1 MQGLQMMPWTPTNLH
16 TCSTRALL
24 RQDQLMLAAAL
35 MITTLWEPC
44 AQRGRPGLAICTM
57 SPLRQ
62 SQPTRLRHRAS
73 ASLLPLDIFQ
83 CWEASYPSGGP
94 FFARKGKSASPKTI
108 PTKAIIPDAKTSFS
122 LCDKIEQ
129 KAQFEALEAEAKEC
143 LEVCN
148 VSGLFFKATDE
159 EVCKRLVELEMR
171 SGDNIKEKK
180 AAVRRIL
187 SCNKASVL
195 FIQESKL
202 DSVNVRPIRD
212 MGGSANNMDWLFSP
226 AVGSAGGLISL
237 WNPNVFDCL
246 SSETQRN
253 YIVLEG
259 KLRFQSHCLHCI
271 LVNVYAP
278 NGPEERKVMFN
289 NLRGYISNFNLP
301 IIVGGDFN
309 VVRNVEERVG
319 ICLKKGEMQVFSEFI
334 DSLCLIDLPASG
346 GPFTWSNFRA
356 KPSLS
361 RIDRFLISSEVFRTW
376 PDIVQTILPKNISDY
391 NPISLSVIIQNW
403 GPKPFKWFD
412 HWADDK
418 GLVESVRNAC
428 QKKKGAGIGN
438 MLRECKL
445 ASKTWLVRSKQ
456 SEPDSIS
463 ALESKI
469 TNLEA
474 AYANGESDHNQFV
487 ELQVTRTQLWKKIRQ
502 DEREWLQKSRL
513 KWFEAGDKNTRNFHI
528 VASTR
533 RRKISIDKLSVG
545 SRVVTEPEKI
555 KAEVEDHFQKIY
567 NNVNNIKAEHLNCNL
582 KVLSVEDANKIEEP
596 FSIDEIWSVLLA
608 TDGSRAPGPDGFN
621 MNFLKRF
628 WLDLKEEIC
637 QFFSDFYHGK
647 LSVRP
652 YNHSFIVLIS
662 KTDNPASLEDYR
674 PISLVGS
681 VYKLLAKVL
690 AARLNRVSNDVIGES
705 QFAFCP
711 GKQIT
716 DCSLIANEII
726 DYTKR
731 RGLSGVVFKVD
742 FRKAYD
748 SVDWAFLIFVMKK
761 MGFGSRWCSWIQDCI
776 SSTMISV
783 LVNGSSTK
791 SFNISRGLRQG
802 CPLSPILF
810 NLVAEALSSL
820 LHKAVS
826 CGLFNG
832 IQVGND
838 SVEISHLQFA
848 DDLIIFC
855 RDNESQIRNIVRIL
869 RGFEL
874 VSGLQ
879 INLRKS
885 KLLGI
890 NVEESLV
897 DSWASIFHCKS
908 EKLPCIYLG
917 LPLGQPKNSKQLW
930 SPIVEKFKSKFAG
943 WKSKLLSFG
952 GRVTLIKS
960 VISNLPMYYM
970 SIFPM
975 PASISKLLSKLIA
988 NFLWGSL
995 ENRAIHWVKWEV
1007 LCLPKEAGGLG
1018 LFDFKS
1024 KNIALR
1030 CKWLWRY
1037 GTEPNSLWRKTIA
1050 AIYESNQNALLPEN
1064 FKSSNKSWIWRSI
1077 ASQLSNNNSR
1087 FLQNVCYKVGGV
1099 LINDL
1104 VCHPSRFNS
1113 IRPVCEI
1120 RKPCCWSAPSKGF
1133 LKFNTDGA
1141 VGGSFGEAGI
1151 GGCLRDENSKTLLY
1165 FSQSAGVTD
1174 VITPE
1179 ILALKEAIKL
1189 YSNSKWC
1196 NEFKVVFECDS
1207 ELAVGWL
1214 SRPHRA
1220 PTNLKEILSSCLS
1233 ISKGLDCSF
1242 HFVHRECNSVADGLA
1257 KKGIGRRVALVIV
1270 DPP

>member
-1 MQGLQMMPWTPTNLH
+1 MY
-16 TCSTRALL
+16 A
-24 RQDQLMLAAAL
+24 
-35 MITTLWEPC
+35 EK
-44 AQRGRPGLAICTM
+44 
-57 SPLRQ
+57 
-62 SQPTRLRHRAS
+62 
-73 ASLLPLDIFQ
+73 
-83 CWEASYPSGGP
+83 SY
-94 FFARKGKSASPKTI
+94 
-108 PTKAIIPDAKTSFS
+108 
-122 LCDKIEQ
+122 
-129 KAQFEALEAEAKEC
+129 
-143 LEVCN
+143 
-148 VSGLFFKATDE
+148 
-159 EVCKRLVELEMR
+159 
-171 SGDNIKEKK
+171 
-180 AAVRRIL
+180 
-187 SCNKASVL
+187 
-195 FIQESKL
+195 QE
-202 DSVNVRPIRD
+202 
-212 MGGSANNMDWLFSP
+212 
-226 AVGSAGGLISL
+226 
-237 WNPNVFDCL
+237 
-246 SSETQRN
+246 
-253 YIVLEG
+253 
-259 KLRFQSHCLHCI
+259 
-271 LVNVYAP
+271 
-278 NGPEERKVMFN
+278 
-289 NLRGYISNFNLP
+289 
-301 IIVGGDFN
+301 
-309 VVRNVEERVG
+309 
-319 ICLKKGEMQVFSEFI
+319 
-334 DSLCLIDLPASG
+334 
-346 GPFTWSNFRA
+346 
-356 KPSLS
+356 PSLS
-361 RIDRFLISSEVFRTW
+361 RIDHFLISSEVFRAW
-376 PDIVQTILPKNISDY
+376 PDI
-391 NPISLSVIIQNW
+391 
-403 GPKPFKWFD
+403 
-412 HWADDK
+412 
-418 GLVESVRNAC
+418 GLVESVRNVC

-463 ALESKI
+463 TLESKI

-513 KWFEAGDKNTRNFHI
+513 KWFEAGDKNTRYFHI

-533 RRKISIDKLSVG
+533 RRKNSIDKLSVG
-545 SRVVTEPEKI
+545 SRVVTKPEKI

-567 NNVNNIKAEHLNCNL
+567 NNVNTIKAEHLNCNL

-652 YNHSFIVLIS
+652 FNHSFIVLIP
-662 KTDNPASLEDYR
+662 KTDNLASLEDYR

-783 LVNGSSTK
+783 
-791 SFNISRGLRQG
+791 
-802 CPLSPILF
+802 
-810 NLVAEALSSL
+810 
-820 LHKAVS
+820 
-826 CGLFNG
+826 
-832 IQVGND
+832 GND

-908 EKLPCIYLG
+908 EKLPCLYLG

-1007 LCLPKEAGGLG
+1007 LCLPKEAGGLE

-1024 KNIALR
+1024 KNTALR

-1087 FLQNVCYKVGGV
+1087 FLQNVCYKVDQLATLKAWCDDASCRSQGRSLACRSFAPMASAANSLKLPLFVMPRDLETADWSLGV
-1099 LINDL
+1099 
-1104 VCHPSRFNS
+1104 
-1113 IRPVCEI
+1113 
-1120 RKPCCWSAPSKGF
+1120 
-1133 LKFNTDGA
+1133 
-1141 VGGSFGEAGI
+1141 
-1151 GGCLRDENSKTLLY
+1151 
-1165 FSQSAGVTD
+1165 SQG
-1174 VITPE
+1174 P
-1179 ILALKEAIKL
+1179 
-1189 YSNSKWC
+1189 Y
-1196 NEFKVVFECDS
+1196 
-1207 ELAVGWL
+1207 
-1214 SRPHRA
+1214 H
-1220 PTNLKEILSSCLS
+1220 
-1233 ISKGLDCSF
+1233 
-1242 HFVHRECNSVADGLA
+1242 
-1257 KKGIGRRVALVIV
+1257 
-1270 DPP
+1270 